1 MTSFAV
7 KRTIR
12 EIKKRDE
19 VKAKALEKGWRS
31 RGTLLFKAWIGCGSG
46 SHLEWLGFY
55 EKAAEVRS
63 KYKFGMKETA
73 QLTAGLATNIVNGQ
87 LNSGIYDS
95 LNNTVTYGHID
106 NSKGIASTFKL
117 IASMAYSCIEIPS
130 ILFGKYKTDAF
141 GLPVCW
147 KKPRNL
153 SENIGSS
160 VDNSVNE

>member
-1 MTSFAV
+1 MMNSAV
-7 KRTIR
+7 RKTIK

-31 RGTLLFKAWIGCGSG
+31 RGELAFKAWVGCGRG

-55 EKAAEVRS
+55 DEAAEVRS
-63 KYKFGMKETA
+63 KYKFGMKDMM
-73 QLTAGLATNIVNGQ
+73 QITAGIATGIA
-87 LNSGIYDS
+87 NSGLHEGIEDN

-106 NSKGIASTFKL
+106 NSSGIGAGFRL
-117 IASMAYSCIEIPS
+117 IKSMIYSCIEIPA

-147 KKPRNL
+147 TKPKNL
-153 SENIGSS
+153 NK
-160 VDNSVNE
+160 